1 MNLVVM
7 SYLLLPGAELS
18 STRGDLGFSAQIGG
32 VKPIEAIVSK
42 ATKWLTTDNKNPP
55 KCLIQIFLKLGLF
68 GAFLSGFSRL
78 GNYRFLL

>member
-42 ATKWLTTDNKNPP
+42 ATKWLTTDNKNPQNVSSNFF
-55 KCLIQIFLKLGLF
+55 KIGLF